1 MPPRRE
7 RIPPVRHLPPMPP
20 PSPAPPR
27 FDPARRK
34 RVTFALLLVSGL
46 AAFEATVVTTAMPT
60 IIGDLS
66 GLSLYSWVFSVF
78 LLTTTIA
85 MPVYGRLADV
95 LGRRRVLL
103 GAIGLFTVGAIACAL
118 ARSMPQLVVA
128 RAIQGFGAGGLI
140 PMALTVSGDLYSV
153 HERARIQGLFSS
165 VWGTASLA
173 GPLAGAA
180 LTVGFGWRSV
190 FVVAI
195 PMAMVAA
202 ALVWTQMIESIAP
215 SGDPIDW
222 PGIATLS
229 ASVALM
235 LGAFLR
241 DAESPG
247 PPLAVRLALL
257 AAAAAAFALFVRIE
271 RRTAHP
277 LVPIVL
283 FTDPATRPSYLSGIL
298 LGTSIYGVD
307 TFVPLFVQGVRGGS
321 AGAAGAVITPF
332 VLCWALSATL
342 GARAAVR
349 FGFRATARFG
359 SALVVLGCAGLLA
372 AVVWDAPVLAASL
385 ATGLVGAGLGP
396 TSITQILS
404 VQSVVPAH
412 RRGVS
417 SSLVPFVRV
426 LGGSVGV
433 GILGGILA
441 GGLAARL
448 GPAAADASAILAG
461 RAPSGN
467 LDPAT
472 FRHAL
477 ELSMRPLF
485 AALLLLA
492 IVNVAVASAF
502 PAGALARA
510 AEPAPPAD
518 DAAGTGAAA
527 PDEPS
532 PTAPVA
538 QA

>member
-1 MPPRRE
+1 MSS
-7 RIPPVRHLPPMPP
+7 IPPP
-20 PSPAPPR
+20 PPR

-66 GLSLYSWVFSVF
+66 GLSLYSWVFSIF

-95 LGRRRVLL
+95 MGRRRVLL

-140 PMALTVSGDLYSV
+140 PMALTVSGDLYTV
-153 HERARIQGLFSS
+153 HERAKIQGLFSS

-173 GPLAGAA
+173 GPLVGAA

-195 PMAMVAA
+195 PLALLAA
-202 ALVWTQMIESIAP
+202 ALVSTQMIESIAP
-215 SGDPIDW
+215 TGDPIDW

-229 ASVALM
+229 ASVALL

-247 PPLAVRLALL
+247 PPWALRLGLL
-257 AAAAAAFALFVRIE
+257 AASAAFFALFVRIE
-271 RRTAHP
+271 RRTEHP
-277 LVPIVL
+277 LVPIPL
-283 FTDPATRPSYLSGIL
+283 FTDPVTRPSYLSGIL

-332 VLCWALSATL
+332 VLCWALSATV

-359 SALVVLGCAGLLA
+359 SVLVVIGCAGLLA

-404 VQSVVPAH
+404 VQSAVPAN
-412 RRGVS
+412 RRGVA

-426 LGGSVGV
+426 LGGSLGV
-433 GILGGILA
+433 GILGGVLSA
-441 GGLAARL
+441 GLAARL
-448 GPAAADASAILAG
+448 GSAASDASAILAG
-461 RAPSGN
+461 RIPTGT
-467 LDPAT
+467 LDAET

-477 ELSMRPLF
+477 EMSMRPLF

-492 IVNVAVASAF
+492 LVNVAVASSF
-502 PAGALARA
+502 PAGAILQPR
-510 AEPAPPAD
+510 EPVPPATDEDGDGD
-518 DAAGTGAAA
+518 DAMTAS
-527 PDEPS
+527 DPS
-532 PTAPVA
+532 RPTPTITA
-538 QA
+538 